1 MRYCIFAYDFPHRKT
16 NAFIRA
22 MARIIDDNILIIAA
36 PFVSIP
42 YVAPLIQWEEKPN
55 NAHPR
60 DVARQLDLSYL
71 VSRHEEC
78 LQILDAEKPD
88 IGVVAGARI
97 IPDAVIK
104 RFPYG
109 ILNIHGGIL
118 PLNRGL
124 DCMKWAVYNGLPQGV
139 TAHIINE
146 RVDAG
151 LYLDHTVIDVWPRD
165 GFGDIAER
173 LFVAERRLLKHAV
186 SMMEDNAKHMSHLT
200 ELTGGTTH
208 GRMTRQMEAETQQ
221 RFEQYKLYYPDIRE
235 EWCP

>member
-22 MARIIDDNILIIAA
+22 MARIIDDDILIIAA
-36 PFVSIP
+36 PFVDIP
-42 YVAPLIQWEEKPN
+42 HGTPLIQWEEKPN

-78 LQILDAEKPD
+78 FHILDTEKPD

-109 ILNIHGGIL
+109 ILNLHNGIL

-173 LFVAERRLLKHAV
+173 LFVAERSLLKHAV
-186 SMMEDNAKHMSHLT
+186 HIMNDNADRVTHLT
-200 ELTGGTTH
+200 ELTGGSTH
-208 GRMTRQMEAETQQ
+208 GRMTTEQEATTLR
-221 RFEQYKLYYPDIRE
+221 RFEQYKIHYPDIRE
-235 EWCP
+235 EW

>member
-1 MRYCIFAYDFPHRKT
+1 MKYCIFAYDFPHRKT

-22 MARIIDDNILIIAA
+22 MARIGHDDILIIAA
-36 PFVSIP
+36 PFVEIP
-42 YVAPLIQWEEKPN
+42 RATPLIQWEEKPN

-78 LQILDAEKPD
+78 LHILDTEKPD

-109 ILNIHGGIL
+109 ILNLHNGIL

-124 DCMKWAVYNGLPQGV
+124 DCMKWGVYSGLPQGV

-151 LYLDHTVIDVWPRD
+151 LYVDHAVIDVWPRD
-165 GFGDIAER
+165 GWGDIAER
-173 LFVAERRLLKHAV
+173 LFVAERRLLEDAV
-186 SMMEDNAKHMSHLT
+186 YAMNRNADRVTHLT
-200 ELTGGTTH
+200 ELTGGSTH
-208 GRMTRQMEAETQQ
+208 GRMTAQQENETLR
-221 RFEQYKLYYPDIRE
+221 RFEEYKLHYPDIRE